1 MSAESEH
8 QTGKA
13 DGEIERKKEREEVPL
28 HVARFV
34 HYSAEVTHTPI
45 PTPNYPKLNLAN

>member
-13 DGEIERKKEREEVPL
+13 DGEIERKKERAEVPL

-34 HYSAEVTHTPI
+34 HYSAEVTHTP
-45 PTPNYPKLNLAN
+45 NSYPKLNPAN